1 MNRWLIKRGENE
13 GFTLV
18 EVLIAIVV
26 LSVALLA
33 LAGLQIISIRSNSF
47 GNHMTEA
54 VTLAKDVMEKMK
66 DTQWE
71 QIQGDTDDPEGAS
84 GILYH
89 RVWSVTPSDEIKTV
103 TVRVTWTWDEENHQV
118 ALVTKIA
125 NLGGNP

>member
-1 MNRWLIKRGENE
+1 MNRWLIKRGKNE

-18 EVLIAIVV
+18 EVLIAIVL

-33 LAGLQIISIRSNSF
+33 LAGLQIVSIRGNSF

-54 VTLAKDVMEKMK
+54 VTLAKDVMEEMK

-71 QIQGDTDDPEGAS
+71 QIQGITDDPQGAS
-84 GILYH
+84 GIVYH
-89 RVWSVTPSDEIKTV
+89 RVCSVTALDEIKTV